1 MDATILNHA
10 VAYRRRP
17 RTSPNPFGNGR
28 RSARRQAAIF
38 RRGQD
43 LAP

>member
-1 MDATILNHA
+1 MDSTILNHT
-10 VAYRRRP
+10 VARHRRP

-28 RSARRQAAIF
+28 RSARMQAAIF

>member
-1 MDATILNHA
+1 MDATILNHHIA
-10 VAYRRRP
+10 HQRRP
-17 RTSPNPFGNGR
+17 RTSPNPFGSGR

-38 RRGQD
+38 RRCED